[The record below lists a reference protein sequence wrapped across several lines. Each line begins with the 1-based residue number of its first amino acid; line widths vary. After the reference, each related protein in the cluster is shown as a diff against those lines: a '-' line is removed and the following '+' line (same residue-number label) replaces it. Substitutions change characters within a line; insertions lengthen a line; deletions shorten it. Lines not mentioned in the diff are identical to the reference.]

1 MDDELIK
8 FQEQESERIARDLH
22 DSTVQNLTHLVHKL
36 EIVSKYID
44 IDPVQA
50 KLELSISRSLLKDT
64 IKDTRNLIF
73 NLRPMTFD
81 DLGFCISLQDFLS
94 SFESRYGICFESNVD
109 ENVNELSETI
119 LINIYRVIQEFCTNT
134 VKHAQAD
141 KISLSIEL
149 DHNTLQLKLSDNGVG
164 CDLDSIDR
172 QRHFGLYIMKE
183 RIKVL
188 GGKVKYISSPE
199 QGFTLEAI
207 VRI

>member
-81 DLGFCISLQDFLS
+81 DLGFCVSLQDFLN
-94 SFESRYGICFESNVD
+94 SFELRYGISFESNVD

-141 KISLSIEL
+141 KISLLIEL

-164 CDLDSIDR
+164 CNLDSIDR

-188 GGKVKYISSPE
+188 GGKIKYISSPE

-207 VRI
+207 VQI